1 MEVAFG
7 KPLILIF
14 LHFINNYYEN
24 RAHTQKNITIF
35 YFGTRGLASDRRK
48 INGWR
53 CGNINRLLYRGINLL
68 KY

>member
-24 RAHTQKNITIF
+24 QAHTKKNITIF
-35 YFGTRGLASDRRK
+35 HFGIRGLASD
-48 INGWR
+48 
-53 CGNINRLLYRGINLL
+53 
-68 KY
+68 